1 MATRIEELMVA
12 VSKRDSNLPS
22 LLSMPKR
29 FSKSPSRSETN
40 CIRSSRSDKSCS
52 KLIFS
57 AVSEVISLL
66 NEEDLFSSSRSFS
79 FENCASLS
87 K

>member
-1 MATRIEELMVA
+1 MAA
-12 VSKRDSNLPS
+12 VSKRDSSSPS
-22 LLSMPKR
+22 LLSMSRR
-29 FSKSPSRSETN
+29 FSKSPNRSETN

-52 KLIFS
+52 KLILS

-66 NEEDLFSSSRSFS
+66 KEKDLFSSSRSFS
-79 FENCASLS
+79 FENSASLS